1 MKSFSSPTGSM
12 MLLLSVRVR
21 DPSLTLSCVSASE
34 CGSPVLNSRIVG
46 GTPAEV
52 GSWPWQVSLH
62 FSGSHV
68 CGGSLISA
76 NWVLSAAHCFE
87 DNSDPSLW
95 MVLLGQIDL
104 SSLEPSGILNGVQ
117 RVIVHPAFNSQTM
130 DNDMAL
136 LELNRSVIF
145 TDYIMPVCLAES
157 SSTFYTDT
165 ECWATGW
172 GATAE
177 GAPLPENNTLREV
190 TLPVIGNQQ
199 CGCLYASEG
208 EITDNMMCA
217 GLLQGGKDACQGD
230 SGGPLVCKQGST
242 WVQAGVVSF
251 GIGCAQPGF
260 PGVYARVS
268 QYEAWIQAYTSEE
281 VGFVAFQ
288 STGLDL
294 DTCALLGPQYA
305 MSAANTA
312 TYSLLFMALVPVIWA
327 M

>member
-1 MKSFSSPTGSM
+1 MVYLAGFLIST
-12 MLLLSVRVR
+12 
-21 DPSLTLSCVSASE
+21 PSAEASE

-62 FSGSHV
+62 LSGSHV

-87 DNSDPSLW
+87 GNSDPSLW
-95 MVLLGQIDL
+95 TVVLGQIDL
-104 SSLEPSGILNGVQ
+104 SSLDPSGILNGVQ

-136 LELNRSVIF
+136 LELNRSVTF
-145 TDYIMPVCLAES
+145 TEYIMPVCLAES

-177 GAPLPENNTLREV
+177 GVPLPENDTLREV
-190 TLPVIGNQQ
+190 TLPIIGNQQ
-199 CGCLYASEG
+199 CGCLYVSEG

-217 GLLQGGKDACQGD
+217 GLLQGGKDSCQGD

-251 GIGCAQPGF
+251 GIGCAQAGF

-268 QYEAWIQAYTSEE
+268 QYEAWIQTYTGEE
-281 VGFVAFQ
+281 VGFVTFQ

-305 MSAANTA
+305 ISAANTA
-312 TYSLLFMALVPVIWA
+312 TYSLLFMALVSVIWS